1 MGGPGGRGFDDSSTE
16 CTVSQSPDSQTFLS
30 MRCKG
35 RPSPTQSDKCKL
47 EPVQPQPHASPAIG
61 RSSLARQASAT
72 PRHPG
77 PTRATPLPR
86 SQSRYLHFRMHPFGF
101 MRCTAANRTM
111 PSRMLPEITS
121 DARVEDGKSEGGR
134 KRRLA
139 LQGVGFCCTVAGV
152 LLSSSVHAEVPHPW
166 VPVVARMRRR
176 PIRGDCVWGGGT
188 RGRPSLATTELD
200 ARSLS
205 KTPPA
210 VLPSPLLTRGLQAC
224 IRAEIRPLAAC
235 TPPSRNPVCNF

>member
-1 MGGPGGRGFDDSSTE
+1 MG
-16 CTVSQSPDSQTFLS
+16 
-30 MRCKG
+30 
-35 RPSPTQSDKCKL
+35 
-47 EPVQPQPHASPAIG
+47 AN
-61 RSSLARQASAT
+61 SLDRQASAT

-86 SQSRYLHFRMHPFGF
+86 SQSRYLHFRMHPSSF

-111 PSRMLPEITS
+111 ASRMLPEIIS
-121 DARVEDGKSEGGR
+121 APHLEDGESEGGR
-134 KRRLA
+134 KRPLT
-139 LQGVGFCCTVAGV
+139 LQGVEICYGIARVP
-152 LLSSSVHAEVPHPW
+152 SSFVHAEVPHPW
-166 VPVVARMRRR
+166 APVVAGMRRR

-210 VLPSPLLTRGLQAC
+210 VLPSPLLAGSGPASEQRFVRSLPAPLPP
-224 IRAEIRPLAAC
+224 EIQPAN
-235 TPPSRNPVCNF
+235 SDYVGSGG